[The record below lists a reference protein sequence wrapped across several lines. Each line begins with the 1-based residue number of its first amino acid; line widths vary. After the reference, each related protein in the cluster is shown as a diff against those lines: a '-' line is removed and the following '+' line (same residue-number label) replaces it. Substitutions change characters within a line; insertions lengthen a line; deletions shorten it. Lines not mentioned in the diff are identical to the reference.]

1 MQQYH
6 PESHAS
12 HQTKASVQKNCRDS
26 FAHQRMREDL
36 LFLAVLILLFALIFT
51 LCRGIYHVLHSEDE
65 TVRLASAIEPS
76 LQDSRDEAGRSEIQE
91 LTSDQKRDYILS
103 HSDIYPQILQ
113 ELVQKNEE
121 TIDFVYQYPSA
132 VSSDAISL
140 STEELSDGIPL
151 LLQWDSRWGYCT
163 YGTGLIGYTGC
174 GPTCL
179 SMVVAGLTGNT
190 DATPA
195 AIAAYAEQDGYYSSG
210 TGTTWA
216 LMSEGCQHYGL
227 LAEELALSEKSMVSA
242 LSSGQPIIASVGHG
256 DFTDTGH
263 FIVITAYSDG
273 AFTVHDPNSRR
284 RSQQRWS
291 FETLRTQIKNLW
303 AFARS

>member
-12 HQTKASVQKNCRDS
+12 YQTKASVQKNCRDS
-26 FAHQRMREDL
+26 FANQRMREDL

-65 TVRLASAIEPS
+65 TVRLASALEPS
-76 LQDSRDEAGRSEIQE
+76 LQNSRDEAGRSEIQE

-242 LSSGQPIIASVGHG
+242 LSSGRPIIATVGPG

-273 AFTVHDPNSRR
+273 AFTVHDSNSRR